1 MKKYNFGNSVRYHVT
16 LLDITNHWFDS
27 NVFCNL
33 RAVRARSSQMS
44 GVWGRQTVIN
54 VGTGEGWL
62 LVRLELNGKE
72 IARARGFLARRAFY
86 LSNAKEKRIL
96 TK

>member
-1 MKKYNFGNSVRYHVT
+1 
-16 LLDITNHWFDS
+16 
-27 NVFCNL
+27 
-33 RAVRARSSQMS
+33 MS

-72 IARARGFLARRAFY
+72 IARARGFLTRRTFY

>member
-1 MKKYNFGNSVRYHVT
+1 
-16 LLDITNHWFDS
+16 
-27 NVFCNL
+27 
-33 RAVRARSSQMS
+33 MS

-72 IARARGFLARRAFY
+72 IERARGFLARRAFY
-86 LSNAKEKRIL
+86 LSNAKRKKDFDEVN
-96 TK
+96 